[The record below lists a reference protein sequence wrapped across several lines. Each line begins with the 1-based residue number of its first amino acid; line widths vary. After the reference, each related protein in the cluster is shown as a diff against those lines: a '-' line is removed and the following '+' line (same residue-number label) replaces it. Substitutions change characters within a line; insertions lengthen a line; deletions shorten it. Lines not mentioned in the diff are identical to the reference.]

1 MKAVILTAG
10 VGSRIRPLTDN
21 LPKPLLE
28 IGGKPIL
35 GRMVDA
41 ILDAGIKEIIV
52 VTGYRA
58 EQIKEFLHESYPTIS
73 FQFIHNEHYFETNT
87 GYSLLLAKQAVGS
100 DAFIKF
106 DADVIFEDA
115 ILKKLLKNP
124 ASALC
129 IDKNIHLE
137 AEEVKVITDESMR
150 VVEVGKKLDPKLA
163 KGESIGIEKIDYAAG
178 KVLFSELGKLMR
190 HKENW
195 QEYYDDS
202 YTTLTKKGIPMYAVD
217 ITGLKWVEV
226 DTIADFKRAEKL
238 FRT

>member
-10 VGSRIRPLTDN
+10 VGSRIRPLTDS

-28 IGGKPIL
+28 IGGKTIL

-41 ILDAGIKEIIV
+41 ILGEDIQEIVV

-58 EQIKEFLHESYPTIS
+58 DQIKRFLHGSYPTIS
-73 FQFIHNEHYFETNT
+73 FHFVHNEHYNETNT
-87 GYSLLLAKQAVGS
+87 GYSLLQTKQAVGS

-106 DADVIFEDA
+106 DADVLFEAD
-115 ILKKLLKNP
+115 ILRKLLKSK

-137 AEEVKVITDESMR
+137 AEEVKVITDDSMR

-163 KGESIGIEKIDYAAG
+163 KGESIGIEKIEHSAG
-178 KVLFSELGKLMR
+178 KVLFSELGKLMKY
-190 HKENW
+190 KENW

-202 YTTLTKKGIPMYAVD
+202 YTTLAGKGIPMYAVD
-217 ITGLKWVEV
+217 ITGLKWIEI
-226 DTIADFKRAEKL
+226 DTTADFKKAEKL
-238 FRT
+238 F